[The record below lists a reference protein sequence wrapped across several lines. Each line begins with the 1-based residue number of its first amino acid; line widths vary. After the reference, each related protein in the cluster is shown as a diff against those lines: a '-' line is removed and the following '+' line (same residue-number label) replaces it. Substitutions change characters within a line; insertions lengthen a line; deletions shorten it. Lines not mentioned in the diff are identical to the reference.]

1 MMFTIITIIFLPL
14 SFMSSVFGMNARELS
29 GASGGIMSLR
39 YQFKFMCKF
48 NLTPKSHLNT
58 SNPSLIPYLFSFYFI
73 RSNCSITGTGI
84 QFMDPKSHLLPG

>member
-14 SFMSSVFGMNARELS
+14 SFMSSLFGMNARELS
-29 GASGGIMSLR
+29 GADGGIMSLR

-48 NLTPKSHLNT
+48 NLTPKAHLNT
-58 SNPSLIPYLFSFYFI
+58 SNPLLIHYLLSFYFI
-73 RSNCSITGTGI
+73 RSNRNIPGTGI

>member
-73 RSNCSITGTGI
+73 RSNRSITGTGI